1 MSSLSLS
8 IAPPQTWHDSG
19 DQEVSFFNSIEWLSL
34 MNKAFN
40 TNLLYLEG
48 KDQGFR
54 AAISIFKAGPFR
66 IGYLGFPITSVLG
79 EGKITNET
87 ILQIKKAKIQTGLH
101 LLRIPTSSFQENHD
115 LDLFSN
121 ETPESAIS
129 DLQSWNEG
137 VLSSAVRRN
146 IRKAKKSGVII
157 SDATEHNLGNIFFRL
172 YTDTVN
178 RNNGSVRYN
187 ENYFN
192 SLIDLSQK
200 SPALRCSVAKVD
212 GEFAGYMVVV
222 LDNNVAYYL
231 HGASALEYRQFRPND
246 LLFSEAITWAKEQG
260 MKTFNFMSS
269 PASQPSLIRY
279 KEKWGAET
287 RVQHVYQ
294 EEISIVQAKV
304 FSAAIKANNTYKSF
318 RSKLK
323 K

>member
-8 IAPPQTWHDSG
+8 TTPPRGWPETG
-19 DQEVSFFNSIEWLSL
+19 DGKAGLFNSIEWLSL

-40 TNLLYLEG
+40 TNSLYLED
-48 KDQGFR
+48 KDQGVR
-54 AAISIFKAGPFR
+54 AAVSIFKAGPFR
-66 IGYLGFPITSVLG
+66 IGYLGFPITSVFG
-79 EGKITNET
+79 EGQITNET

-121 ETPESAIS
+121 ETPESAIL
-129 DLQSWNEG
+129 DLQSWDES
-137 VLSSAVRRN
+137 VLRSAARRN
-146 IRKAKKSGVII
+146 IRKAKKSGVTI
-157 SDATEHNLGNIFFRL
+157 SDATEQNLDDIFFQL
-172 YTDTVN
+172 YSDTVK

-187 ENYFN
+187 KKYFN
-192 SLIDLSQK
+192 LLIALSQK
-200 SPALRCSVAKVD
+200 NPAIRCSIAKVD
-212 GEFAGYMVVV
+212 GEFAGYMIVV

-231 HGASALEYRQFRPND
+231 HGASALPYRQFRPND
-246 LLFSEAITWAKEQG
+246 LLFAEAITWAKEQG
-260 MKTFNFMSS
+260 MTIFNFMSS
-269 PASQPSLIRY
+269 PVNQPSLIRY

-294 EEISIVQAKV
+294 EEIRLVPAKV
-304 FSAAIKANNTYKSF
+304 FSAAIKTHNVYELF